1 VSRVTTTPS
10 RAKLAVERIAAV
22 LREVDYDCG
31 HFITGDN
38 LKIVDVQILLEAFY
52 GERADVLAFLRA
64 EANAARHAQASAAD
78 DHPDKLYRM
87 GQKDGL
93 LIAAIAIENWH
104 HINSASAIEARRA
117 ETAQTGSV
125 ADEGAGARHAQSP

>member
-78 DHPDKLYRM
+78 DHPD
-87 GQKDGL
+87 
-93 LIAAIAIENWH
+93 IENWH

-125 ADEGAGARHAQSP
+125 HESAVAESETPNNSREVTHTPTGGDL